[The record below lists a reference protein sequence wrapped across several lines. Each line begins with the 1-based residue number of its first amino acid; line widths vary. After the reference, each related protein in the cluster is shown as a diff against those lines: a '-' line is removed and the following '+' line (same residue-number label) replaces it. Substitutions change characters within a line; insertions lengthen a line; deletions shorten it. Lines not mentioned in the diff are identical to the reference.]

1 MKIDMPPEKRKAV
14 IVATVVAVALAGI
27 LFLTDIGKGLTG
39 SVSSML
45 GFGGPEAELQ
55 MNAETMPPPP
65 PPPAPEEAKDE
76 SMSEEAASLALAL
89 ESGSVSLMET
99 IPGMQREPAWKALDR
114 IAGWYA
120 QPKSAKKEQV
130 YSYLEHDKLWV
141 RLAALQFL
149 SAHVELYAAHA
160 DIIKATS
167 NQLVRSEHPS
177 QVRRFLKRAESI
189 DIEVLGRM
197 KKVLNL

>member
-14 IVATVVAVALAGI
+14 IAATVVAVVLAGV
-27 LFLTDIGKGLTG
+27 LFLTEMGNELTG
-39 SVSSML
+39 SVPSML
-45 GFGGPEAELQ
+45 GFGGSEAEMQLSEQ
-55 MNAETMPPPP
+55 TLPPPP
-65 PPPAPEEAKDE
+65 PPPAPEEAKEE
-76 SMSEEAASLALAL
+76 SMSEEAESLALAL

-160 DIIKATS
+160 DLIKATS

-189 DIEVLGRM
+189 DLEVLARM